1 MKKQEGIGRVI
12 SAFFNSVE
20 GIKAAWQHEAAFR
33 QELILGAVLLV
44 LIPFLP
50 ISLTESILLALTV
63 LIVWVTELLNSG
75 LEWTI
80 DYISKA
86 RHPYA
91 KRVKDMGSAA
101 VFFALLLLGLT
112 WMSVLWNCLKSAEGI
127 PL

>member
-1 MKKQEGIGRVI
+1 MKKQQGFGRVI

-33 QELILGAVLLV
+33 QELVLGAVLLV

-80 DYISKA
+80 DYFQ
-86 RHPYA
+86 
-91 KRVKDMGSAA
+91 SAA
-101 VFFALLLLGLT
+101 SLCQAR
-112 WMSVLWNCLKSAEGI
+112 
-127 PL
+127 